1 MSAGSIVARIMQ
13 GDTRGIR
20 GSRPGR
26 GKKSRTAT
34 ARVGICSV
42 GHGATAGATSA
53 GAVTVPGG
61 TVHELVPRHAAA
73 AALTSSGEGTSRVL
87 LALVWQR
94 FLDGA
99 WTVVDAFSSKE
110 RCYLLVDA
118 RGQALPS
125 PQTARNARD
134 LAVLQRALGGEMQK
148 VVALELAR
156 SGASISHAA
165 ASALRLLGLE
175 LSARRAPM
183 LLILCACAHARG
195 SATAVARISPLDGDP
210 DGRFLISAERPDRAL
225 SDVLSPAERDVVAG
239 IVEGQTNTAIAGQVK
254 SVRTV
259 ANQVASAFRKLG
271 VGSRAELLWRLARS
285 ALEVADTG
293 ARECAV
299 ALVAPSPSQAA
310 EADAQR
316 GPSEG
321 ERATRL
327 FADSTPT
334 PA

>member
-1 MSAGSIVARIMQ
+1 MQ
-13 GDTRGIR
+13 GDTRKIR

-26 GKKSRTAT
+26 AKKSRAGTP
-34 ARVGICSV
+34 GGDICSV
-42 GHGATAGATSA
+42 GDGATFGAPPAGL
-53 GAVTVPGG
+53 VPFPARNLH
-61 TVHELVPRHAAA
+61 TLLPRHAAA
-73 AALTSSGEGTSRVL
+73 AAQASSSEGTSCVL

-99 WTVVDAFSSKE
+99 WTVVDAFSSEE

-118 RGQALPS
+118 RGREPS
-125 PQTARNARD
+125 RRSARNARD

-148 VVALELAR
+148 VVALDLAR

-183 LLILCACAHARG
+183 FLIQCACAHAQG
-195 SATAVARISPLDGDP
+195 STTATARMSPLDGDP
-210 DGRFLISAERPDRAL
+210 GARFLLSIERPDREL
-225 SDVLSPAERDVVAG
+225 SDVLSPAERAVVGG
-239 IVEGQTNTAIAGQVK
+239 IVEGQTNTAIAGQAK

-271 VGSRAELLWRLARS
+271 VGSRAELLWQLSRR
-285 ALEVADTG
+285 ALERVDAAAPDS
-293 ARECAV
+293 AAV
-299 ALVAPSPSQAA
+299 LLGPAPPPQSAQSK
-310 EADAQR
+310 AQR
-316 GPSEG
+316 DPNDG

-327 FADSTPT
+327 LADSA
-334 PA
+334 PATA